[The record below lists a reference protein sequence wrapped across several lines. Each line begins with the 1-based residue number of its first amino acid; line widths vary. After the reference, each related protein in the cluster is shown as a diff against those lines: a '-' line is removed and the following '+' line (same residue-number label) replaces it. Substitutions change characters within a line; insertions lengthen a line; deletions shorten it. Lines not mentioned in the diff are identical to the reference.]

1 MLAGGEA
8 LENYALRSASSVLAA
23 LAKRMPS
30 IAHRKRESEI
40 MDVALQDVDVG
51 DTLVV
56 CPHDICP
63 VDGVVIE
70 GHGVMD
76 ESYLTGE
83 PFQITKTSGS
93 TVISGAIN
101 GESALTIRTTKC
113 VADARY
119 ESRRVH
125 AHQSPFRAQSAA

>member
-30 IAHRKRESEI
+30 VAHRKRGTDIADIALE
-40 MDVALQDVDVG
+40 DVAVN
-51 DTLVV
+51 DTLVIY
-56 CPHDICP
+56 PHDICP
-63 VDGVVIE
+63 VDGVVTQ

-93 TVISGAIN
+93 SVISGAIN
-101 GESALTIRTTKC
+101 GEVALTIR
-113 VADARY
+113 VAQRTADSRY
-119 ESRRVH
+119 AKIMEVIN
-125 AHQSPFRAQSAA
+125 